1 MILNQRK
8 VDNADKVQ
16 LIAAM
21 MVANGNPTRM
31 PEGEIARVSVPE
43 IGEFF
48 NVVEIALGLIAEMHR
63 QSEDDWDGVVW
74 FELFEDN
81 THRSLADALV
91 EFIIDHD
98 PKIDEVRPVVIDW
111 LNSNTL

>member
-1 MILNQRK
+1 MILSQRK

-16 LIAAM
+16 LITSM
-21 MVANGNPTRM
+21 SVANVNPTRM

-43 IGEFF
+43 TGEFF
-48 NVVEIALGLIAEMHR
+48 NVAEIALGLIAEMHR

-74 FELFEDN
+74 FEMFEASASE
-81 THRSLADALV
+81 SLADALV

-98 PKIDEVRPVVIDW
+98 PKIEEVRPVVIAW
-111 LNSNTL
+111 LDSNNL